1 MDDKPM
7 SISLQGT
14 IGRGEFE
21 RALNF
26 SVADGEVLAITGP
39 NGSGKSTIIHTIAG
53 LVPLRSGQ
61 LQSDNITWDCPD
73 SQQWVAPEHR
83 TCAVVFQDLRLFP
96 HMNVISNVAYG
107 LRAHGVNKDE
117 ARSRSTAV
125 LARVGLSLFET
136 RRPNELSGGERQRV
150 ALARALVV
158 EPRVLLLDEPLSA
171 VDVASR
177 AALRELLPEVLT
189 TFAGATILVT
199 HDLGDV
205 EALATRSLSLN

>member
-1 MDDKPM
+1 MDGWPM
-7 SISLQGT
+7 SISLQGI

-21 RALNF
+21 RSLNF

-53 LVPLRSGQ
+53 LIPLRSGQ
-61 LQSDNITWDCPD
+61 LQSDNITWDDP
-73 SQQWVAPEHR
+73 STKTWIAPENR

-107 LRAHGVNKDE
+107 LRAHGVKKEE
-117 ARSRSTAV
+117 ALVRSSAV
-125 LARVGLSLFET
+125 LTRVGLSSFET
-136 RRPNELSGGERQRV
+136 RRPSELSGGERQRV

-158 EPRVLLLDEPLSA
+158 QPRVLLLDEPLSA

-177 AALRELLPEVLT
+177 AALRELLPEVLGG
-189 TFAGATILVT
+189 FVGATILVT

-205 EALATRSLSLN
+205 EAMATRSLGLF

>member
-1 MDDKPM
+1 M

-21 RALNF
+21 RSVNF

-53 LVPLRSGQ
+53 LVPLRNGQ
-61 LQSDNITWDCPD
+61 LQSDNITWDGPD
-73 SQQWVAPEHR
+73 SKQWVAPENR

-107 LRAHGVNKDE
+107 LRAHGVSKDE
-117 ARSRSTAV
+117 AHSRSTSV

-136 RRPNELSGGERQRV
+136 RRPSELSGGERQRV

-177 AALRELLPEVLT
+177 VALRELLPEVLT

>member
-1 MDDKPM
+1 M
-7 SISLQGT
+7 SISLQGI

-21 RALNF
+21 RSLDF
-26 SVADGEVLAITGP
+26 SVSDGEVLAITGP

-61 LQSDNITWDCPD
+61 LQSDNITWDAPD
-73 SQQWVAPEHR
+73 SQQWVTPENR

-107 LRAHGVNKDE
+107 LRAHGVDKDE
-117 ARSRSTAV
+117 AHSRSTSV

-136 RRPNELSGGERQRV
+136 RRPSELSGGERQRV
-150 ALARALVV
+150 ALARALVL

-177 AALRELLPEVLT
+177 VALRELLPEVLT

-199 HDLGDV
+199 HDQDDL
-205 EALATRSLSLN
+205 EALATRSLRLN

>member
-7 SISLQGT
+7 SISLQGM

-21 RALNF
+21 RSLNF

-61 LQSDNITWDCPD
+61 LESDGAIWDAPD
-73 SQQWVAPEHR
+73 SKQWVAPENR

-96 HMNVISNVAYG
+96 NMNVISNVAYG
-107 LRAHGVNKDE
+107 LRARGIQKDE
-117 ARSRSTAV
+117 AIERSQKFLT
-125 LARVGLSLFET
+125 RVGLTSFEK
-136 RRPNELSGGERQRV
+136 RMPSDLSGGERQRV
-150 ALARALVV
+150 ALARALVL

-177 AALRELLPEVLT
+177 AALRELLPEVLGS
-189 TFAGATILVT
+189 FAGATILVT

-205 EALATRSLSLN
+205 EAMATANLSLN

>member
-1 MDDKPM
+1 MDGWPM
-7 SISLQGT
+7 SISLQGI

-21 RALNF
+21 RTLNF

-61 LQSDNITWDCPD
+61 LQSDNITWDAPD
-73 SQQWVAPEHR
+73 SKQWVVPENR

-107 LRAHGVNKDE
+107 LRAHGVAKDE
-117 ARSRSTAV
+117 AHSRSAAL
-125 LARVGLSLFET
+125 LACVGLSSFET

-171 VDVASR
+171 VDIASR
-177 AALRELLPEVLT
+177 AALRDLLPELLS

-199 HDLGDV
+199 HDPGDV
-205 EALATRSLSLN
+205 EALASGNLSLN

>member
-1 MDDKPM
+1 M

-61 LQSDNITWDCPD
+61 LQSDNITWDAPD
-73 SQQWVAPEHR
+73 LKQWVAPENR

-107 LRAHGVNKDE
+107 LRAHGVSKDE
-117 ARSRSTAV
+117 AHSRSIAV
-125 LARVGLSLFET
+125 LSRVGLSSFET
-136 RRPNELSGGERQRV
+136 RRPNDLSGGERQRV
-150 ALARALVV
+150 ALARALVL

-177 AALRELLPEVLT
+177 TALRELLPEVLGS
-189 TFAGATILVT
+189 FAGATILVT
-199 HDLGDV
+199 HDQDDL
-205 EALATRSLSLN
+205 EALATRSLRLN

>member
-1 MDDKPM
+1 M

-53 LVPLRSGQ
+53 LVQLRNGQ
-61 LQSDNITWDCPD
+61 LQSDNITWDAPD
-73 SQQWVAPEHR
+73 LKQWVAPENR

-107 LRAHGVNKDE
+107 LRAHGVSKDE
-117 ARSRSTAV
+117 AHSRSTAV
-125 LARVGLSLFET
+125 LARVGLSSFET

-171 VDVASR
+171 VDSTSR

-189 TFAGATILVT
+189 AFSGATILVT
-199 HDLGDV
+199 HDPDDL
-205 EALATRSLSLN
+205 EALATRSLRLN

>member
-1 MDDKPM
+1 M
-7 SISLQGT
+7 SISLEGT

-21 RALNF
+21 RTLDF

-61 LQSDNITWDCPD
+61 LESDGAIWDAPD
-73 SQQWVAPEHR
+73 SKQWVAPENR

-96 HMNVISNVAYG
+96 HMNVIANVAYG

-117 ARSRSTAV
+117 AHSRSTLV
-125 LARVGLSLFET
+125 LARVGLSSFEA
-136 RRPNELSGGERQRV
+136 RRPNDLSGGERQRV

-177 AALRELLPEVLT
+177 AALRKLLPEVLGS
-189 TFAGATILVT
+189 FAGATILVT

>member
-1 MDDKPM
+1 MDDWPM
-7 SISLQGT
+7 SISLQGI
-14 IGRGEFE
+14 IGRGDFE
-21 RALNF
+21 RSLNF

-61 LQSDNITWDCPD
+61 LQSDNITWDAPD
-73 SQQWVAPEHR
+73 SKQWVAPENR
-83 TCAVVFQDLRLFP
+83 TCAVVFQDFRLFP
-96 HMNVISNVAYG
+96 HMNVIANVAYG
-107 LRAHGVNKDE
+107 LRAHGVSKDE
-117 ARSRSTAV
+117 AHSRSTAL
-125 LARVGLSLFET
+125 LARVGLSSFEM

-177 AALRELLPEVLT
+177 AALRELLPEVLSS
-189 TFAGATILVT
+189 FAGATILVT
-199 HDLGDV
+199 HDLDDV
-205 EALATRSLSLN
+205 EALASANLSLN

>member
-1 MDDKPM
+1 MDGWPM
-7 SISLQGT
+7 SISLQGI

-21 RALNF
+21 RTLNF

-61 LQSDNITWDCPD
+61 LQSDNITWDAPD
-73 SQQWVAPEHR
+73 SKQWVVPENR

-107 LRAHGVNKDE
+107 LRAHGVAKDE
-117 ARSRSTAV
+117 AHSRSAAL
-125 LARVGLSLFET
+125 LACVGLSSFET

-171 VDVASR
+171 VDIASR
-177 AALRELLPEVLT
+177 AALRDLLPELLS

-205 EALATRSLSLN
+205 EALATRSLSLH

>member
-1 MDDKPM
+1 M

-21 RALNF
+21 RSLDF

-61 LQSDNITWDCPD
+61 LQSDNITWDAPS
-73 SQQWVAPEHR
+73 SQQWVAPEDR

-107 LRAHGVNKDE
+107 LRAHGANKDE
-117 ARSRSTAV
+117 AHSRSALV
-125 LARVGLSLFET
+125 LARVGLSSFET

-171 VDVASR
+171 VDIASR
-177 AALRELLPEVLT
+177 AVLRELLPEVLAGY
-189 TFAGATILVT
+189 AGATILVT
-199 HDLGDV
+199 HDQDDV
-205 EALATRSLSLN
+205 EALATRSLGLN

>member
-7 SISLQGT
+7 SISLPGT
-14 IGRGEFE
+14 IRRGEFE
-21 RALNF
+21 RTLDF

-73 SQQWVAPEHR
+73 SQQWLAPEHR
-83 TCAVVFQDLRLFP
+83 TFAVVFQDLRLFP

-158 EPRVLLLDEPLSA
+158 EPRVFLLDEPLSA

>member
-1 MDDKPM
+1 M

-21 RALNF
+21 RSLNF
-26 SVADGEVLAITGP
+26 SVADGEVLAFTGR

-61 LQSDNITWDCPD
+61 LQSDNITWDSPD
-73 SQQWVAPEHR
+73 SKQWVAPENR

-96 HMNVISNVAYG
+96 HMNVLSNVSYG
-107 LRAHGVNKDE
+107 LRARGVIKDE
-117 ARSRSTAV
+117 AHSRSTLV
-125 LARVGLSLFET
+125 LARVGLSSFET

-158 EPRVLLLDEPLSA
+158 EPRMLLLDEPLSA

-177 AALRELLPEVLT
+177 AALRELLPELLS
-189 TFAGATILVT
+189 TFTGTTILVT

-205 EALATRSLSLN
+205 EALATTCLNLWP

>member
-1 MDDKPM
+1 M

-21 RALNF
+21 RSLNF
-26 SVADGEVLAITGP
+26 SVADCEVLAITGP

-61 LQSDNITWDCPD
+61 LVSDNITWDAPD
-73 SQQWVAPEHR
+73 SKQSVAPENR

-107 LRAHGVNKDE
+107 LRAHGVSKDE
-117 ARSRSTAV
+117 AHSRSTSV
-125 LARVGLSLFET
+125 LARVGLSSFAT

-177 AALRELLPEVLT
+177 AALRELLPEVLGS
-189 TFAGATILVT
+189 FAGATILVT
-199 HDLGDV
+199 HDQDDLK
-205 EALATRSLSLN
+205 AMATRSLSMN

>member
-1 MDDKPM
+1 MDDRPM

-53 LVPLRSGQ
+53 LVPLRSGHVE
-61 LQSDNITWDCPD
+61 SDGAMWDAPD
-73 SQQWVAPEHR
+73 SKQWVAPENR

-107 LRAHGVNKDE
+107 LRAHGVSKDE
-117 ARSRSTAV
+117 AHSRSTAV
-125 LARVGLSLFET
+125 LARVGLSSFET

-150 ALARALVV
+150 ALARALVL

-171 VDVASR
+171 VDSTSR
-177 AALRELLPEVLT
+177 AALRELLPDVLAT
-189 TFAGATILVT
+189 YAGATILVT

-205 EALATRSLSLN
+205 EALASANLGL

>member
-1 MDDKPM
+1 M
-7 SISLQGT
+7 SISLQGI

-21 RALNF
+21 RSLDF

-53 LVPLRSGQ
+53 LVPLRSGA
-61 LQSDNITWDCPD
+61 LQSDNVTWDAPD
-73 SQQWVAPEHR
+73 SKQWVAPEHR

-117 ARSRSTAV
+117 AHSRSALV
-125 LARVGLSLFET
+125 LARVGLSSFET

-171 VDVASR
+171 VDIASR
-177 AALRELLPEVLT
+177 AALRELVPEVLAGY
-189 TFAGATILVT
+189 AGATILVT

-205 EALATRSLSLN
+205 EAMASSCLDLQL

>member
-1 MDDKPM
+1 MDDRPM

-21 RALNF
+21 RSLDF

-61 LQSDNITWDCPD
+61 LQSDNITWDAPS
-73 SQQWVAPEHR
+73 SQQWVAPEDR

-117 ARSRSTAV
+117 AHSRSALV
-125 LARVGLSLFET
+125 LARVGLSSFET
-136 RRPNELSGGERQRV
+136 RRPSELSGGERQRV

-171 VDVASR
+171 VDIASR
-177 AALRELLPEVLT
+177 AVLRELLPEVL
-189 TFAGATILVT
+189 AGYAGTTILVT

-205 EALATRSLSLN
+205 EALASSCLDL

>member
-1 MDDKPM
+1 M
-7 SISLQGT
+7 SISLQGI

-21 RALNF
+21 RTLNF

-61 LQSDNITWDCPD
+61 LQTDNITWDVPD
-73 SQQWVAPEHR
+73 SKQWVAPENR

-107 LRAHGVNKDE
+107 LRAHGLAKDE
-117 ARSRSTAV
+117 AHSRSAAL
-125 LARVGLSLFET
+125 LACVGLSSFET

-177 AALRELLPEVLT
+177 AALRDLLPELLS

-199 HDLGDV
+199 HDPGDL

>member
-1 MDDKPM
+1 M
-7 SISLQGT
+7 SISLNGSV
-14 IGRGEFE
+14 GRGDFE
-21 RALNF
+21 CSF
-26 SVADGEVLAITGP
+26 DFTIADGEVLAITGP
-39 NGSGKSTIIHTIAG
+39 NGSGKSTVIHTIAG
-53 LVPLRSGQ
+53 LVPLRGGHVE
-61 LQSDNITWDCPD
+61 SDGAMWDAPD
-73 SQQWVAPEHR
+73 SKQWVAPENR

-96 HMNVISNVAYG
+96 HRNVISNVAYS
-107 LRAHGVNKDE
+107 LRAHGVDKDE
-117 ARSRSTAV
+117 AHSRSASL
-125 LARVGLSLFET
+125 LARVGLSSFET